1 MGSSNDIDKM
11 GGSVYMYLE
20 AAQGNAAAS
29 FNGNYGN
36 PLIDFDSSIGA
47 SPNILIQ
54 LSTSNAVPVDSQYF
68 QKSSVKDQE
77 ITLTRDLSD
86 TVCQSIK
93 EPGNPINPVFA
104 QYKGVYWIHDPRFV
118 SHSLFPL
125 GD

>member
-1 MGSSNDIDKM
+1 MGSTPDSDSL
-11 GGSVYMYLE
+11 GGGIYMYLT
-20 AAQGNAAAS
+20 AAQGNAAVS

-36 PLIDFDSSIGA
+36 PAIQFDSSIGA
-47 SPNILIQ
+47 NPNILIQ

-86 TVCQSIK
+86 AVCQSIK

-104 QYKGVYWIHDPRFV
+104 LYKGVYWIHDPRFV
-118 SHSLFPL
+118 SHGTVFH
-125 GD
+125 